1 MLILLWRS
9 EYKQVMNMKKR
20 ITLLFCLGI
29 IVGLM
34 ISFFLNGSTAIE
46 IPFSGSD
53 IAKIEKFWTIFD
65 YELSGKE
72 KQKTTEWS
80 IKEIETLFLNNRESE
95 WNLIECVSV
104 YDFAYDRVG
113 VVLFTKR
120 DTECINVAFM
130 DGEGTMPYFGVEA
143 VLDENI
149 EFTYHGNGEVTFN
162 VWLNDEVKYKQRIVF
177 SKYNDEVKFVS
188 ESLEY

>member
-20 ITLLFCLGI
+20 ITLLFGLGI

-130 DGEGTMPYFGVEA
+130 DGEGTMPYCGVEA
-143 VLDENI
+143 VEQYVLVGS
-149 EFTYHGNGEVTFN
+149 TVRSYLA
-162 VWLNDEVKYKQRIVF
+162 WLKDSNKITAFFDNNLLLWER
-177 SKYNDEVKFVS
+177 
-188 ESLEY
+188 L